1 MTKINLN
8 QDDLKKLTECI
19 NDQTE
24 IPQDLLVK
32 LSPSFF
38 NKLHQEGKFDF
49 QKLTK
54 YKIPTIE
61 YAGKRPES
69 TILAQAAIVG
79 EAAPLQVVRTFG
91 DYPDEAW
98 RNMIVQGDNLQFLKT
113 CYLNHDPLIKN
124 KIKGKIKLI
133 YIDPPF
139 GTGDEYG
146 GRNGEMSYSAKTMG
160 AEFIEILRERLIYL
174 RELLSD
180 DGVIFIR
187 LDYHFGHYIKII
199 LDELLSKK
207 NFKNEIFV
215 NRTSRLKNEG
225 RRYYTSFDSVLFY
238 SKTDTYY
245 FEQQK
250 KEESFNIELKLKNGI
265 QNDNIIK
272 ILKNSFKD
280 IDIITRKD
288 KVFLGNQ
295 KWVEMHASSKKNI
308 NEPIVV
314 FGKEYY
320 PPKKRRWMW
329 KNQDVI
335 RKMENNNWI
344 RINKNNNLPEL
355 KRTWKYFGTDW
366 SDINGYSQKYNYPT
380 ENSEELLERII
391 LSGSKNNDL
400 VLDCFAGSGTTAAV
414 AEKLGRRWIMCDFGK
429 HAIYTMQKRI
439 WNIALSKKLGQEAK
453 KNEKYNQPP
462 KPFSIISAGVYDFS
476 RIMNLRK
483 NKEAYINF
491 VLGLFSIIR
500 EEKDYASKYK
510 LSNIYAEKENN
521 PVEVYPVWNDEYLKE
536 VRIDEDYL
544 KEIIRATGGRLKGDY
559 YIVTPESCTIVTNTT
574 LKNSNNE
581 DVNFILLK
589 FPYKVLED
597 VSRHFQIKDQPASAG
612 DINKL
617 ISSAGFYFNEEIEI
631 EVEKILE
638 GFRIKY
644 FSTGILNQDKE
655 RYEGLK
661 GLSMVMIDK
670 NYDGQAFNLDQALYK
685 NEITDEGIVKIE
697 GLTEDSH
704 LIAIDKHGN
713 ESKII
718 KI

>member
-24 IPQDLLVK
+24 IPQDLLIK
-32 LSPSFF
+32 LSPGFF
-38 NKLHQEGKFDF
+38 DKLYQEGKFDF

-69 TILAQAAIVG
+69 IILAQAVIVG

-91 DYPDEAW
+91 DVPDTAW

-124 KIKGKIKLI
+124 KVKGKVKLI

-146 GRNGEMSYSAKTMG
+146 GKNGEMSYSAKTMG

-174 RELLSD
+174 REILSA
-180 DGVIFIR
+180 DGNIFIR
-187 LDYHFGHYIKII
+187 IDYRFGCYIKII
-199 LDELLSKK
+199 MDEIFGKD
-207 NFKNEIFV
+207 NFKNEIVVSKSSRIKTKGKKFLSWHDSIFLYSKV
-215 NRTSRLKNEG
+215 GSYAFFNHITKSRGKEEWRQMDNDGEQWSVIPKSIFHLHSSKSVKCDEKGKPTSRAKIILGKEFLPPIG
-225 RRYYTSFDSVLFY
+225 RRFPSQETIFKLEKEKAIKLNSNKRPIMLKPNEIPLTDDWTDIASYSYT
-238 SKTDTYY
+238 T
-245 FEQQK
+245 
-250 KEESFNIELKLKNGI
+250 
-265 QNDNIIK
+265 
-272 ILKNSFKD
+272 
-280 IDIITRKD
+280 
-288 KVFLGNQ
+288 
-295 KWVEMHASSKKNI
+295 
-308 NEPIVV
+308 
-314 FGKEYY
+314 
-320 PPKKRRWMW
+320 
-329 KNQDVI
+329 
-335 RKMENNNWI
+335 
-344 RINKNNNLPEL
+344 
-355 KRTWKYFGTDW
+355 
-366 SDINGYSQKYNYPT
+366 NYPT
-380 ENSEELLERII
+380 ENSEVLLERVINAC
-391 LSGSKNNDL
+391 SDSDDL

-439 WNIALSKKLGQEAK
+439 WNIASSKKLGQEAM
-453 KNEKYNQPP
+453 KNEKYDKSS

-491 VLGLFSIIR
+491 VLGLFSIVR

-521 PVEVYPVWNDEYLKE
+521 PVEVYPVWDDEYLKE

-559 YIVTPESCTIVTNTT
+559 YIVTPESCTVVTNTT

-581 DVNFILLK
+581 DVNIILLK

-631 EVEKILE
+631 EVEKVSE
-638 GFRIKY
+638 GFKVNH
-644 FSTGILNQDKE
+644 FSTGILNQNKE

-661 GLSMVMIDK
+661 GLSMMLIDK
-670 NYDGQAFNLDQALYK
+670 NYNGQAFNLDQAIYK
-685 NEITDEGIVKIE
+685 NEISEEGIVKIE
-697 GLTEDSH
+697 ELTGNSY

-713 ESKII
+713 ESNILKI
-718 KI
+718 

>member
-24 IPQDLLVK
+24 IPQDLLIK

-38 NKLHQEGKFDF
+38 DKLHQEGKFDF

-61 YAGKRPES
+61 YAGKRLES
-69 TILAQAAIVG
+69 VILAQTAIVG
-79 EAAPLQVVRTFG
+79 EAAPLQVVRNFG
-91 DYPDEAW
+91 DAPDTAW
-98 RNMIVQGDNLQFLKT
+98 QNMIVQGDNLQFLKT
-113 CYLNHDPLIKN
+113 CYLNHDPLIKD
-124 KIKGKIKLI
+124 KVKGKVKLI

-146 GRNGEMSYSAKTMG
+146 GRNGGMSYSAKTMG

-174 RELLSD
+174 REILSV
-180 DGVIFIR
+180 DGNIFVRI
-187 LDYHFGHYIKII
+187 DYRFGYHIKIV
-199 LDELLSKK
+199 LDEIFGKQ
-207 NFKNEIFV
+207 NFKNHLVINKSARPVEQINQFHS
-215 NRTSRLKNEG
+215 THDFL
-225 RRYYTSFDSVLFY
+225 FFY
-238 SKTDTYY
+238 SKSNKSFFYN
-245 FEQQK
+245 FEVIRENPK
-250 KEESFNIELKLKNGI
+250 WRPMHLPGIRWSPIPEKYVCFFSKENLIQKNGKYHSRARVI
-265 QNDNIIK
+265 LNRELLPPQNRHWA
-272 ILKNSFKD
+272 L
-280 IDIITRKD
+280 
-288 KVFLGNQ
+288 
-295 KWVEMHASSKKNI
+295 
-308 NEPIVV
+308 
-314 FGKEYY
+314 
-320 PPKKRRWMW
+320 
-329 KNQDVI
+329 NQDKIFSYERENKI
-335 RKMENNNWI
+335 RL
-344 RINKNNNLPEL
+344 NKNGNPESIESNM
-355 KRTWKYFGTDW
+355 KKINDQWTD
-366 SDINGYSQKYNYPT
+366 IPGYAQTTGYPT
-380 ENSEELLERII
+380 ENSEPLLERAII
-391 LSGSKNNDL
+391 SGTTGINDL

-439 WNIALSKKLGQEAK
+439 WNIASSKKLGQEAK
-453 KNEKYNQPP
+453 KNEKYEQPP

-483 NKEAYINF
+483 NKKAYINF

-521 PVEVYPVWNDEYLKE
+521 PVEVYPVWDDEYLKE
-536 VRIDEDYL
+536 VRIDEEYL
-544 KEIIRATGGRLKGDY
+544 KEIIRATGGRLKGHY
-559 YIVTPESCTIVTNTT
+559 YIVTPESCTIITNTT

-581 DVNFILLK
+581 DVKFILLK

-617 ISSAGFYFNEEIEI
+617 ISSAGFYFNEEIKI
-631 EVEKILE
+631 EVEKIPK
-638 GFRIKY
+638 GFKIKY

-661 GLSMVMIDK
+661 GLSMIMIDR
-670 NYDGQAFNLDQALYK
+670 NYNGQAFNLDQAIYK
-685 NEITDEGIVKIE
+685 NEITDEGIIKIE
-697 GLTEDSH
+697 GLTKDSH

-713 ESKII
+713 ESKVI

>member
-19 NDQTE
+19 NNQTE
-24 IPQDLLVK
+24 IPQDLLIK

-38 NKLHQEGKFDF
+38 DKLYQEGKFDF

-79 EAAPLQVVRTFG
+79 EAAPLQVIRTFG
-91 DYPDEAW
+91 DSPGTVW

-113 CYLNHDPLIKN
+113 CYLNHDPLIKD
-124 KIKGKIKLI
+124 KVKGKVKLI

-139 GTGDEYG
+139 GTKSDFTAS
-146 GRNGEMSYSAKTMG
+146 NGAQSYADKVER
-160 AEFIEILRERLIYL
+160 AEFLEALRERLIYL
-174 RELLSD
+174 RE
-180 DGVIFIR
+180 
-187 LDYHFGHYIKII
+187 I
-199 LDELLSKK
+199 LDSNGSIYVHLDPKMCHYVK
-207 NFKNEIFV
+207 ITMDEIFGKENFV
-215 NRTSRLKNEG
+215 NQIIWR
-225 RRYYTSFDSVLFY
+225 
-238 SKTDTYY
+238 KT
-245 FEQQK
+245 
-250 KEESFNIELKLKNGI
+250 
-265 QNDNIIK
+265 
-272 ILKNSFKD
+272 NSPKAQS
-280 IDIITRKD
+280 TE
-288 KVFLGNQ
+288 LGNQ
-295 KWVEMHASSKKNI
+295 HDTIYVYARNKTAIKVRPTYKQPDEDYLKAFRYDDKDGKGLYQTVALIAGSSQKTSGRKVFEWRGVNAPWLYTHENLEDMWAKALIVKTRTGGYRKKVYLCDVVGPIVSDLWVDREVSPLQGQSSENLGFPTQKPETLLDRIVRASS
-308 NEPIVV
+308 NE
-314 FGKEYY
+314 
-320 PPKKRRWMW
+320 
-329 KNQDVI
+329 
-335 RKMENNNWI
+335 
-344 RINKNNNLPEL
+344 
-355 KRTWKYFGTDW
+355 T
-366 SDINGYSQKYNYPT
+366 
-380 ENSEELLERII
+380 
-391 LSGSKNNDL
+391 DL

-453 KNEKYNQPP
+453 KNEKYGQPP
-462 KPFSIISAGVYDFS
+462 NPFSIISAGVYDFS

-483 NKEAYINF
+483 NKEAYIDF

-581 DVNFILLK
+581 DVNFVLLK

-597 VSRHFQIKDQPASAG
+597 VSRHFQIKDQPASTG

-617 ISSAGFYFNEEIEI
+617 ISSVGFYFNEEIEI
-631 EVEKILE
+631 AIEKIPE
-638 GFRIKY
+638 GFKIKH
-644 FSTGILNQDKE
+644 FSTGILDQNKE
-655 RYEGLK
+655 KYEGLQ
-661 GLSMVMIDK
+661 GLSMILIDK
-670 NYDGQAFNLDQALYK
+670 NNDGQVFNLDQAIYK
-685 NEITDEGIVKIE
+685 NEITDEGIIKIE
-697 GLTEDSH
+697 GLTKDSH

>member
-38 NKLHQEGKFDF
+38 NKLHQESKFDF

-79 EAAPLQVVRTFG
+79 EAAPLQVIRTFG

-113 CYLNHDPLIKN
+113 CYLNYDPLIKN

-174 RELLSD
+174 KELLSD

-187 LDYHFGHYIKII
+187 LDYHFGHYIKVIT
-199 LDELLSKK
+199 DEIFSKT
-207 NFKNEIFV
+207 NFLNEIV
-215 NRTSRLKNEG
+215 INRTNKQWEG
-225 RRYYTSFDSVLFY
+225 VKKFNTATDSLFIY
-238 SKTDTYY
+238 SKTSNYNFKTVY
-245 FEQQK
+245 K
-250 KEESFNIELKLKNGI
+250 KRGKDVKWINAHSPGIRYPRERVFNKKIYAPPDGRHWTFNQNTLNRYITEERIRDKNGI
-265 QNDNIIK
+265 LQYLQSEFEVCTSNWT
-272 ILKNSFKD
+272 D
-280 IDIITRKD
+280 I
-288 KVFLGNQ
+288 
-295 KWVEMHASSKKNI
+295 
-308 NEPIVV
+308 P
-314 FGKEYY
+314 
-320 PPKKRRWMW
+320 
-329 KNQDVI
+329 
-335 RKMENNNWI
+335 
-344 RINKNNNLPEL
+344 
-355 KRTWKYFGTDW
+355 
-366 SDINGYSQKYNYPT
+366 GYTSTTNYPT
-380 ENSEELLERII
+380 ENSEQVLERVIF
-391 LSGSKNNDL
+391 SFSSNDDL

-439 WNIALSKKLGQEAK
+439 WNIASSKKIGQEAK
-453 KNEKYNQPP
+453 KNEKYDKSP
-462 KPFSIISAGVYDFS
+462 KPFSIVSAGVYDFS

-521 PVEVYPVWNDEYLKE
+521 PVEVYPVWDDEYLKE

-559 YIVTPESCTIVTNTT
+559 YMVTPESCTVITNTT

-617 ISSAGFYFNEEIEI
+617 ISSAGFYFNEEIEVD
-631 EVEKILE
+631 VEKRFE
-638 GFRIKY
+638 RI
-644 FSTGILNQDKE
+644 I
-655 RYEGLK
+655 
-661 GLSMVMIDK
+661 
-670 NYDGQAFNLDQALYK
+670 
-685 NEITDEGIVKIE
+685 
-697 GLTEDSH
+697 
-704 LIAIDKHGN
+704 HGN
-713 ESKII
+713 N
-718 KI
+718 